1 MLDLRTQPS
10 QSYFPSNITKEQ
22 AKDTGMA
29 MVLICLIIYLI
40 WGKEQLIL
48 VATTFLILNMVWSDA
63 YLPVAK
69 IWLGFS
75 HLLGTIISKFLLSI
89 LFFVLV
95 TPVGIIR
102 SLGRADSLQL
112 KQWKKNNGSVFMFR
126 NHTYSEKYINNPY

>member
-1 MLDLRTQPS
+1 MHDLRNQRS

-40 WGKEQLIL
+40 WEKEQLIIISTIFL
-48 VATTFLILNMVWSDA
+48 VLNMVWSDA
-63 YLPVAK
+63 YRPVAK

-75 HLLGTIISKFLLSI
+75 NVLGTIISKFLLSI

-95 TPVGIIR
+95 TPVWLIR
-102 SLGRADSLQL
+102 RIGGSDSLKL
-112 KQWKKNNGSVFMFR
+112 KKWKKNNKIGRAHV
-126 NHTYSEKYINNPY
+126 

>member
-1 MLDLRTQPS
+1 MHDLRNQRS

-40 WGKEQLIL
+40 WEKEQLIIISTIFL
-48 VATTFLILNMVWSDA
+48 VLNMVWSDA
-63 YLPVAK
+63 YRPVAK

-75 HLLGTIISKFLLSI
+75 NVLGTIISKFLLSI

-95 TPVGIIR
+95 TTVGLIR
-102 SLGRADSLQL
+102 RIGGADSLQL
-112 KQWKKNNGSVFMFR
+112 KKWKKNNSSIFKFR
-126 NHTYSEKYINNPY
+126 NHTYSAKDINNPY